1 MYYRF
6 ILPLTLLLLACN
18 GKEKQKEENE
28 DEQYAK
34 IEQQDEKTIVKVQVA
49 REDRFNLELVSNG
62 KAEANRKAALNFEVA
77 DVVRKVNVKN
87 GDRVKKGDI
96 IAEVDDEKATF
107 ALEDARLS
115 LQKAFLDLK
124 LAIINEGFKTLDDT
138 VQLPPRRK
146 EAMYLQCGYTS
157 SVKAFEKAQ
166 KEYTLV
172 KTRAPFDGII
182 ADLEAK
188 PYNQT
193 SAYKSLCTLID
204 DSKMEVVFN
213 VLETEI
219 GNLHSGMEVE
229 ITPYANHEYTLTGK
243 IIEVNP
249 RIDENGMV
257 KVKAITD
264 NHQGLLIDGMNVSIL
279 IKRQIDHKIIIPKS
293 AVLPR
298 QGKKVV
304 FVCQKRKAI
313 MAIRHHGIREQHG
326 SQRGRRHLPGD
337 TVIYENNL
345 GLSHMNTVIIE
356 N

>member
-18 GKEKQKEENE
+18 GKEKQKKE
-28 DEQYAK
+28 DEQYAR
-34 IEQQDEKTIVKVQVA
+34 IEQQDEKTIVKAQVA

-62 KAEANRKAALNFEVA
+62 KAEANRKATLNFDVA
-77 DVVRKVNVKN
+77 DVVKKVNVKN
-87 GDRVKKGDI
+87 GDRIRK
-96 IAEVDDEKATF
+96 VDDEKAKQT
-107 ALEDARLS
+107 LEDALLS
-115 LQKAFLDLK
+115 LKKAVLDLK
-124 LAIINEGFKTLDDT
+124 LSIINEGFKTLDDT
-138 VQLPPRRK
+138 IKLTALRK

-157 SVKAFEKAQ
+157 SLKAFEKAE
-166 KEYTLV
+166 KEYTLI

-193 SAYKSLCTLID
+193 SVYKSLCTLID

-229 ITPYANHEYTLTGK
+229 ITPYANHKYTLTGK
-243 IIEVNP
+243 ITEVNP

-257 KVKAITD
+257 KVKAVTD
-264 NHQGLLIDGMNVSIL
+264 NQQRILVDGMNVSIL

-304 FVCQKRKAI
+304 FVYQKGKA
-313 MAIRHHGIREQHG
+313 MWRYVTTGYENSTEVSVEEGI
-326 SQRGRRHLPGD
+326 SPGD
-337 TVIYENNL
+337 TVIYDNNL
-345 GLSHMNTVIIE
+345 GLSHMNTVVIE

>member
-18 GKEKQKEENE
+18 GKEKQKKE
-28 DEQYAK
+28 DEQYAR
-34 IEQQDEKTIVKVQVA
+34 IEQQDEKTIVKAQVA

-62 KAEANRKAALNFEVA
+62 KAEANRKATLNFDVA
-77 DVVRKVNVKN
+77 DVVKKVNVKN
-87 GDRVKKGDI
+87 GDRIRKGDI
-96 IAEVDDEKATF
+96 IAEVDDEKAKQT
-107 ALEDARLS
+107 LEDALLS
-115 LQKAFLDLK
+115 LKKAVLDLK
-124 LAIINEGFKTLDDT
+124 LSIINEGFKTLDDT
-138 VQLPPRRK
+138 IKLTALRK

-157 SVKAFEKAQ
+157 SLKAFEKAE
-166 KEYTLV
+166 KEYTLI

-188 PYNQT
+188 PDNQT
-193 SAYKSLCTLID
+193 SVYKSLCTLID

-229 ITPYANHEYTLTGK
+229 ITPYANHKYTLTGK
-243 IIEVNP
+243 ITEVNP

-257 KVKAITD
+257 KVKAVTD
-264 NHQGLLIDGMNVSIL
+264 NQQRILVDGMNVSIL

-304 FVCQKRKAI
+304 FVYQKGKA
-313 MAIRHHGIREQHG
+313 MWRYVTTGYENSTEVSVEEGI
-326 SQRGRRHLPGD
+326 SPGD
-337 TVIYENNL
+337 TVIYDNNL
-345 GLSHMNTVIIE
+345 GLSHMNTVVIE

>member
-18 GKEKQKEENE
+18 GKEKQKKE
-28 DEQYAK
+28 DEQYAR
-34 IEQQDEKTIVKVQVA
+34 IEQQDEKTIVKAQVA

-87 GDRVKKGDI
+87 GDRIRKGDI
-96 IAEVDDEKATF
+96 IAEVDDEKAKQT
-107 ALEDARLS
+107 LEDALLS
-115 LQKAFLDLK
+115 LKKAVLDLK
-124 LAIINEGFKTLDDT
+124 LSIINEGFKTLDDT
-138 VQLPPRRK
+138 IKLTALRK

-157 SVKAFEKAQ
+157 SLKAFEKAE
-166 KEYTLV
+166 KEYTLI

-193 SAYKSLCTLID
+193 SVYKSLCTLID

-229 ITPYANHEYTLTGK
+229 ITPYANHKYTLTGK
-243 IIEVNP
+243 ITEVNP

-257 KVKAITD
+257 KVKAVTD
-264 NHQGLLIDGMNVSIL
+264 NQQRILVDGMNVSIL

-304 FVCQKRKAI
+304 FVYQKGKA
-313 MAIRHHGIREQHG
+313 MWRYVTTGYENSTEVSVEEGI
-326 SQRGRRHLPGD
+326 SPGD
-337 TVIYENNL
+337 TVIYDNNL
-345 GLSHMNTVIIE
+345 GLSHMNTVVIE

>member
-18 GKEKQKEENE
+18 GKEKQKKE
-28 DEQYAK
+28 DEQYAR

-49 REDRFNLELVSNG
+49 QEDRFNLELVSNG
-62 KAEANRKAALNFEVA
+62 KAEANRKATLNFDVA
-77 DVVRKVNVKN
+77 DVVKKVNVKN
-87 GDRVKKGDI
+87 GDRIRKGDI
-96 IAEVDDEKATF
+96 IAEVDDEKAKQT
-107 ALEDARLS
+107 LEDALLS
-115 LQKAFLDLK
+115 LKKAVDLK
-124 LAIINEGFKTLDDT
+124 LSIINEGFKTLDDT
-138 VQLPPRRK
+138 IKLTALRK

-157 SVKAFEKAQ
+157 SLKAFEKAE
-166 KEYTLV
+166 KEYTLI

-193 SAYKSLCTLID
+193 SVYKSLCTLID

-229 ITPYANHEYTLTGK
+229 ITPYANHKYTLTGK
-243 IIEVNP
+243 ITEVNP

-257 KVKAITD
+257 KVKAVTD
-264 NHQGLLIDGMNVSIL
+264 NQQRILVDGMNVSIL

-304 FVCQKRKAI
+304 FVYQKGKA
-313 MAIRHHGIREQHG
+313 MWRYVTTGYENSTEVSVEEGI
-326 SQRGRRHLPGD
+326 SPGD
-337 TVIYENNL
+337 TVIYDNNL
-345 GLSHMNTVIIE
+345 GLSHMNTVVIE

>member
-1 MYYRF
+1 M
-6 ILPLTLLLLACN
+6 ACN
-18 GKEKQKEENE
+18 GKEKQKKE
-28 DEQYAK
+28 DEQYAR
-34 IEQQDEKTIVKVQVA
+34 IEQQDEKTIVKAQVA

-62 KAEANRKAALNFEVA
+62 KAEANRKATLNFDVA
-77 DVVRKVNVKN
+77 DVVKKVNVKN
-87 GDRVKKGDI
+87 GDRIRKGDI
-96 IAEVDDEKATF
+96 IAEVDDEKAKQT
-107 ALEDARLS
+107 LEDALLS
-115 LQKAFLDLK
+115 LKKAVLDLK
-124 LAIINEGFKTLDDT
+124 LSIINEGFKTLDDT
-138 VQLPPRRK
+138 IKLTALRK

-157 SVKAFEKAQ
+157 SLKAFEKAE
-166 KEYTLV
+166 KEYTLI

-193 SAYKSLCTLID
+193 SVYKSLCTLID

-229 ITPYANHEYTLTGK
+229 ITPYANHKYTLTGK
-243 IIEVNP
+243 ITEVNP

-257 KVKAITD
+257 KVKAVTD
-264 NHQGLLIDGMNVSIL
+264 NQQRILVDGMNVSIL

-304 FVCQKRKAI
+304 FVYQKGKA
-313 MAIRHHGIREQHG
+313 MWRYVTTGYENSTEVSVEEGI
-326 SQRGRRHLPGD
+326 SPGD
-337 TVIYENNL
+337 TVIYDNNL
-345 GLSHMNTVIIE
+345 GLSHMNTVVIE

>member
-1 MYYRF
+1 M
-6 ILPLTLLLLACN
+6 
-18 GKEKQKEENE
+18 
-28 DEQYAK
+28 
-34 IEQQDEKTIVKVQVA
+34 
-49 REDRFNLELVSNG
+49 
-62 KAEANRKAALNFEVA
+62 
-77 DVVRKVNVKN
+77 
-87 GDRVKKGDI
+87 
-96 IAEVDDEKATF
+96 
-107 ALEDARLS
+107 
-115 LQKAFLDLK
+115 
-124 LAIINEGFKTLDDT
+124 
-138 VQLPPRRK
+138 
-146 EAMYLQCGYTS
+146 QCGYTS

-166 KEYTLV
+166 KRHLV
-172 KTRAPFDGII
+172 NQSPFDGII

-264 NHQGLLIDGMNVSIL
+264 NHQGLLVDGMNVSIL

-304 FVCQKRKAI
+304 FVCQKEKQYGDTSPRDTRTAWKSAWKKA
-313 MAIRHHGIREQHG
+313 
-326 SQRGRRHLPGD
+326 SPGD

>member
-18 GKEKQKEENE
+18 GKEKQKKE
-28 DEQYAK
+28 DEQYAR
-34 IEQQDEKTIVKVQVA
+34 IEQQDEKTIVKAQVA
-49 REDRFNLELVSNG
+49 REDQFNLELVSNG
-62 KAEANRKAALNFEVA
+62 KAEANRKATLNFDVA
-77 DVVRKVNVKN
+77 DVVKKVNVKN
-87 GDRVKKGDI
+87 GDRIRKGDI
-96 IAEVDDEKATF
+96 IAEVDDEKAKQT
-107 ALEDARLS
+107 LEDALLS
-115 LQKAFLDLK
+115 LKKAVLDLK
-124 LAIINEGFKTLDDT
+124 LSIINEGFKTLDDT
-138 VQLPPRRK
+138 IKLTALRK

-157 SVKAFEKAQ
+157 SLKAFEKAE
-166 KEYTLV
+166 KEYTLI

-193 SAYKSLCTLID
+193 SVYKSLCTLID

-229 ITPYANHEYTLTGK
+229 ITPYANHKYTLTGK
-243 IIEVNP
+243 ITEVNP

-257 KVKAITD
+257 KVKAVTD
-264 NHQGLLIDGMNVSIL
+264 NQQRILVDGMNVSIL

-304 FVCQKRKAI
+304 FVYQKGKA
-313 MAIRHHGIREQHG
+313 MWRYVTTGYENSTEVSVEEGI
-326 SQRGRRHLPGD
+326 SPGD
-337 TVIYENNL
+337 TVIYDNNL
-345 GLSHMNTVIIE
+345 GLSHMNTVVIE

>member
-1 MYYRF
+1 M
-6 ILPLTLLLLACN
+6 
-18 GKEKQKEENE
+18 K
-28 DEQYAK
+28 
-34 IEQQDEKTIVKVQVA
+34 
-49 REDRFNLELVSNG
+49 
-62 KAEANRKAALNFEVA
+62 
-77 DVVRKVNVKN
+77 
-87 GDRVKKGDI
+87 
-96 IAEVDDEKATF
+96 
-107 ALEDARLS
+107 LS
-115 LQKAFLDLK
+115 
-124 LAIINEGFKTLDDT
+124 IINEGFKTLDDT
-138 VQLPPRRK
+138 IKLTALRK

-157 SVKAFEKAQ
+157 SLKAFEKAE
-166 KEYTLV
+166 KEYTLI

-193 SAYKSLCTLID
+193 SVYKSLCTLID

-229 ITPYANHEYTLTGK
+229 ITPYANHKYTLTGK
-243 IIEVNP
+243 ITEVNP

-257 KVKAITD
+257 KVKAVTD
-264 NHQGLLIDGMNVSIL
+264 NQQRILVDGMNVSIL

-304 FVCQKRKAI
+304 FVYQKGKA
-313 MAIRHHGIREQHG
+313 MWRYVTTGYENSTEVSVEEGI
-326 SQRGRRHLPGD
+326 SPGD
-337 TVIYENNL
+337 TVIYDNNL
-345 GLSHMNTVIIE
+345 GLSHMNTVVIE

>member
-18 GKEKQKEENE
+18 GKEKQKKE
-28 DEQYAK
+28 DEQYAR

-49 REDRFNLELVSNG
+49 QEDRFNLELVSNG
-62 KAEANRKAALNFEVA
+62 KAEANRKATLNFDVA
-77 DVVRKVNVKN
+77 DVVKKVNVKN
-87 GDRVKKGDI
+87 GDRIRKGDI
-96 IAEVDDEKATF
+96 IAEVDDEKAKQT
-107 ALEDARLS
+107 LEDALLS
-115 LQKAFLDLK
+115 LKKAVLDLK
-124 LAIINEGFKTLDDT
+124 LSIINEGFKTLDDT
-138 VQLPPRRK
+138 IKLTALRK

-157 SVKAFEKAQ
+157 SLKAFEKAE
-166 KEYTLV
+166 KEYTLI

-193 SAYKSLCTLID
+193 SVYKSLCTLID

-229 ITPYANHEYTLTGK
+229 ITPYANHKYTLTGK
-243 IIEVNP
+243 ITEVNP

-257 KVKAITD
+257 KVKAVTD
-264 NHQGLLIDGMNVSIL
+264 NQQRILVDGMNVSIL

-304 FVCQKRKAI
+304 FVYQKGKA
-313 MAIRHHGIREQHG
+313 MWRYVTTGYENSTEVSVEEGI
-326 SQRGRRHLPGD
+326 SPGD
-337 TVIYENNL
+337 TVIYDNNL
-345 GLSHMNTVIIE
+345 GLSHMNTVVIE

>member
-18 GKEKQKEENE
+18 GKEKQKKE
-28 DEQYAK
+28 DEQYAR
-34 IEQQDEKTIVKVQVA
+34 IEQQDEKTIVKAQVA

-62 KAEANRKAALNFEVA
+62 KAEANRKATLNFDVA
-77 DVVRKVNVKN
+77 DVVKKVNVKN
-87 GDRVKKGDI
+87 GDRIRKGDI
-96 IAEVDDEKATF
+96 IAEVDDEKAKQT
-107 ALEDARLS
+107 LEDALLS
-115 LQKAFLDLK
+115 LKKAVLDLK
-124 LAIINEGFKTLDDT
+124 LSIINEGFKTLDDT
-138 VQLPPRRK
+138 IKLTALRK

-157 SVKAFEKAQ
+157 SLKAFEKAE
-166 KEYTLV
+166 KEYTLI

-193 SAYKSLCTLID
+193 SVYKSLCTLID

-229 ITPYANHEYTLTGK
+229 ITPYANHKYTLTGK
-243 IIEVNP
+243 ITEVNP

-257 KVKAITD
+257 KVKAVTD
-264 NHQGLLIDGMNVSIL
+264 NQQRILVDGMNVSIL

-304 FVCQKRKAI
+304 FVYQKGKA
-313 MAIRHHGIREQHG
+313 MWRYVTTGYENSTEVSVEEGI
-326 SQRGRRHLPGD
+326 SPGD
-337 TVIYENNL
+337 TVIYDNNL
-345 GLSHMNTVIIE
+345 GLSHMNTVVI
-356 N
+356 